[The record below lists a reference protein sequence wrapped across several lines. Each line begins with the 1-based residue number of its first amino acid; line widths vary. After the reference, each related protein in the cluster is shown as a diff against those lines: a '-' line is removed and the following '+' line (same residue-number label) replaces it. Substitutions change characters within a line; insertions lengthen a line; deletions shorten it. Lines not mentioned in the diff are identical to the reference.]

1 MKKLILLLV
10 LILCTVISA
19 KQSSESDKKE
29 MLKQFIIFQ
38 EAVKNKDSKVLAS
51 MIDLSVEYNNAI
63 MLDSEGNFPKGV
75 DFGTPLTEKL
85 INTNIGRVIGNLQYL
100 TYIKIDTA
108 TLRITDYF
116 RDNASA
122 KDKKRKYY
130 QKGDEPGYY
139 YKDKNNKE
147 VYHTICDL
155 KVNGEFSDNG
165 ILEIKSSSFSN
176 KLTPLASEDCD
187 SSIIY
192 YFKLINNKLKLY
204 EVKMAG

>member
-1 MKKLILLLV
+1 MKKVILLLV
-10 LILCTVISA
+10 LILCTMIGA
-19 KQSSESDKKE
+19 KQLSESEKNE
-29 MLKQFIIFQ
+29 MLKQFEIFQ
-38 EAVKNKDSKVLAS
+38 NAVKNKDIETVKS
-51 MIDLSVEYNNAI
+51 MVKFPLNEESGYALILDENADLSGGI
-63 MLDSEGNFPKGV
+63 
-75 DFGTPLTEKL
+75 TEKTFL
-85 INTNIGRVIGNLQYL
+85 KYKNGILERLDEITKVKVNYSKNNFSEYYKDGANTE
-100 TYIKIDTA
+100 
-108 TLRITDYF
+108 
-116 RDNASA
+116 
-122 KDKKRKYY
+122 DKKRKYY

-204 EVKMAG
+204 EVKMTE